1 MIKLIISKHSDNFC
15 EGIEGVTDRPDPT
28 IEKKICFC
36 YHVHMEKLYETEYA
50 GQVFFFRILRSD
62 RKTIALQI
70 REGAILVR
78 APRRA
83 STDMIRE
90 FVDSHSAWI
99 AKTMERQS
107 RQTVPK
113 MLDEAERKR
122 LRQRAGEMIRE
133 RVEYYAPKMGVTYN
147 RIFIKEQKTRWGS
160 YSSSGNLNFNW
171 KLILIDEELLD
182 YVVVHELAHRKQMN
196 HSPQFWQEVEKILP
210 DYKERRKR
218 LKEFRL

>member
-1 MIKLIISKHSDNFC
+1 MRESRGFEQISPH
-15 EGIEGVTDRPDPT
+15 TA
-28 IEKKICFC
+28 IEKKSCFS

-50 GQVFFFRILRSD
+50 GQVYFFRILRSD

-70 REGAILVR
+70 REGEILVR

-83 STDMIRE
+83 STGMIRE
-90 FVDSHSAWI
+90 FVDSHGAWI

-160 YSSSGNLNFNW
+160 CSSSGNLNFNW
-171 KLILIDEELLD
+171 KLILIEEELLD

-196 HSPQFWQEVEKILP
+196 HSQQFWQEVEKILP
-210 DYKERRKR
+210 DYKERRRR

>member
-1 MIKLIISKHSDNFC
+1 MRESRGFEQIS
-15 EGIEGVTDRPDPT
+15 PDT
-28 IEKKICFC
+28 AIEKKSCFC

-50 GQVFFFRILRSD
+50 GQVYFFRILRSD

-70 REGAILVR
+70 REGEILVR

-83 STDMIRE
+83 STGVIRE
-90 FVDSHSAWI
+90 FVDSHGAWI

-160 YSSSGNLNFNW
+160 CSSSGNLNFNW

-210 DYKERRKR
+210 DYKERRRR

>member
-1 MIKLIISKHSDNFC
+1 MIQVFA
-15 EGIEGVTDRPDPT
+15 EGTARTDTP
-28 IEKKICFC
+28 IEKKNCFC
-36 YHVHMEKLYETEYA
+36 YHVHMEKIYETEYA

-70 REGAILVR
+70 REGEILVR

-90 FVDSHSAWI
+90 FVDSHGAWI

-107 RQTVPK
+107 RQTVPDT
-113 MLDEAERKR
+113 LDEAERKR
-122 LRQRAGEMIRE
+122 LRQRAGEMIRK
-133 RVEYYAPKMGVTYN
+133 RVEYYAPEMGITYN

-160 YSSSGNLNFNW
+160 CSSSGNLNFNW
-171 KLILIDEELLD
+171 KLILIGEELLD

-210 DYKERRKR
+210 DYKERRRR